1 MSKRTTQRTFH
12 ASEEEVDK
20 KWYVVDAEGLVLGRL
35 AANVARI
42 LRGKHKPIF
51 SPHMDNGDF
60 VIIVNAGKVRLTGKR
75 EEQKSYFTY
84 SGYPGGDKTRM
95 FKDLIKSNPQFVIEH
110 AVRGMLPHNRLGRRL
125 IKKLKVYAD
134 AGHPHEAQQPQELKF
149 EL

>member
-12 ASEEEVDK
+12 ASVEDVDK
-20 KWYVVDAEGLVLGRL
+20 KWYVVDADGMVLGRL

-60 VIIVNAGKVRLTGKR
+60 VIIINAGKVRLTGKR

-84 SGYPGGDKTRM
+84 SGYPGGGKTRM
-95 FKDLIKSNPQFVIEH
+95 FKDLIKSNPQYVIEH
-110 AVRGMLPHNRLGRRL
+110 AVRGMLPHNRLGRQI
-125 IKKLKVYAD
+125 IKKLKVYSED
-134 AGHPHEAQQPQELKF
+134 AHPHEAQKPVEMKF
-149 EL
+149 EI

>member
-12 ASEEEVDK
+12 ASVEDVDK

-60 VIIVNAGKVRLTGKR
+60 VVIINADKVRLTGKR

-84 SGYPGGDKTRM
+84 SGYPGGGKTRM
-95 FKDLIKSNPQFVIEH
+95 FKDLIKSNPQYVIEH
-110 AVRGMLPHNRLGRRL
+110 AVRGMLPHNRLGRRI
-125 IKKLKVYAD
+125 IKKLKVYSEA
-134 AGHPHEAQQPQELKF
+134 AHPHEAQQPEELKF
-149 EL
+149 DI

>member
-51 SPHMDNGDF
+51 SPHMDN
-60 VIIVNAGKVRLTGKR
+60 
-75 EEQKSYFTY
+75 
-84 SGYPGGDKTRM
+84 
-95 FKDLIKSNPQFVIEH
+95 
-110 AVRGMLPHNRLGRRL
+110 
-125 IKKLKVYAD
+125 
-134 AGHPHEAQQPQELKF
+134 
-149 EL
+149 

>member
-12 ASEEEVDK
+12 ASVEDVDK
-20 KWYVVDAEGLVLGRL
+20 KWYVVDADGMVLGRL

-60 VIIVNAGKVRLTGKR
+60 VIIINAGKVRLTGKR

-84 SGYPGGDKTRM
+84 SGYPGGGKTRM
-95 FKDLIKSNPQFVIEH
+95 FKDLIKSNPQYVIEH
-110 AVRGMLPHNRLGRRL
+110 AVRGMLPHNRLGRQI
-125 IKKLKVYAD
+125 IKKLKVYSDGA
-134 AGHPHEAQQPQELKF
+134 HPHEAQQPVDMKF
-149 EL
+149 EI